1 MNLKNFKHLN
11 ALGFSDY
18 EIKAYVALL
27 AQGAMNGYQLAKIS
41 GVPRP
46 NIYSVLEKLIERG
59 AVSRSSVGTTSE
71 YQALPAE
78 EMLNRLSHAFKT
90 DVDGAKSAL
99 KNLDRTAAAPLAWN
113 VKGHDALMSKAHR
126 MIESA
131 KDHVLVGLWPQEAA
145 VLAGS
150 LKRALESGV
159 KPTVLCMFGCEQECG
174 GCCGQIYRYPMSDG
188 KQRSLILTT
197 DRDQT
202 LIAQINADG
211 SAVGVHSDTAVLA
224 SVISQYLTNAIAV
237 SEIVRSLGPKLL
249 AIIDKNAMS
258 ALKGAGLALDHTS
271 WFDRIHQIVK
281 TSHGGIK

>member
-1 MNLKNFKHLN
+1 
-11 ALGFSDY
+11 
-18 EIKAYVALL
+18 
-27 AQGAMNGYQLAKIS
+27 
-41 GVPRP
+41 
-46 NIYSVLEKLIERG
+46 
-59 AVSRSSVGTTSE
+59 
-71 YQALPAE
+71 
-78 EMLNRLSHAFKT
+78 
-90 DVDGAKSAL
+90 
-99 KNLDRTAAAPLAWN
+99 
-113 VKGHDALMSKAHR
+113 
-126 MIESA
+126 
-131 KDHVLVGLWPQEAA
+131 
-145 VLAGS
+145 
-150 LKRALESGV
+150 
-159 KPTVLCMFGCEQECG
+159 
-174 GCCGQIYRYPMSDG
+174 MSDG